1 MHHVKHLRKD
11 GVKPT
16 GFLELM
22 SKLNRK
28 QIPVCR
34 KCHGKIHSGKYEG
47 MALKDLHKI
56 KTKIT
61 KR

>member
-11 GVKPT
+11 NVKPS
-16 GFLELM
+16 GLLELM

-34 KCHGKIHSGKYEG
+34 KCHISIHKGEYNG
-47 MALKDLHKI
+47 TALKDLYI
-56 KTKIT
+56 RKT
-61 KR
+61 